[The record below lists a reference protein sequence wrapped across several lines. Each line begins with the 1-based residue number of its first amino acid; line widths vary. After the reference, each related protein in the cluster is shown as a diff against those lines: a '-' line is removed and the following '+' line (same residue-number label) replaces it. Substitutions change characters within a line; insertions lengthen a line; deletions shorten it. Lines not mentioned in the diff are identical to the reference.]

1 GAVGDAHELAPL
13 AAGEPEAVLEVD
25 GAVRV
30 VGPLVV
36 RDVEA
41 PQVARVDAQVHEPVP
56 TVLDPAV
63 EPRDRLVGLGEE
75 LDLHLLEL
83 AGAEDEVAGRD
94 LVAERLTDLTDA
106 DRWLTPGGGHDVL
119 VVDEDALRGLRA
131 QVVQARLVVDR
142 AEEGL

>member
-1 GAVGDAHELAPL
+1 
-13 AAGEPEAVLEVD
+13 
-25 GAVRV
+25 
-30 VGPLVV
+30 
-36 RDVEA
+36 
-41 PQVARVDAQVHEPVP
+41 P

-106 DRWLTPGGGHDVL
+106 ERWLTPGGGHDVL

-142 AEEGL
+142 AEEGLHQAREQLRIGPLAPGSAVRAGDLPHRGV